1 MAASNTH
8 KSSQP
13 SGGPITPATFA
24 PLAAAYRGAPT
35 GRVRSLEEA
44 RLTLRIPKS
53 TETEILQAWGA
64 PQDFWLVVYP
74 VAEPN
79 APDLVAEFALLRV
92 VKRKGSELVARDKRT
107 RLRINEIGNA
117 LWIVYGSIAI
127 ATDRSLVLESI
138 AIGPAF
144 EGQLSREGD
153 DIAHGVTS
161 QLLRLLSPQEI
172 LAACA
177 EQLVAQGY
185 WLDEA
190 ARHGEEPMSDKQ
202 RAHLERIGEGRPRH
216 ARISEDHLAALAI
229 RYLTLFRRGNKRPRD
244 QLAGEFGITTTQVR
258 DHLHQA
264 RQRGYLTPGTRG
276 RAGAS
281 PGPRLLERGW
291 KPPER
296 DLAAVVKK
304 ANKDQPAKRRRRP
317 KHA

>member
-1 MAASNTH
+1 MAPGNTH
-8 KSSQP
+8 KRP
-13 SGGPITPATFA
+13 APEKGPISLETLAS
-24 PLAAAYRGAPT
+24 LAAASRGAPT

-44 RLTLRIPKS
+44 RRTLRIPNS
-53 TETEILQAWGA
+53 AETEVLQLWGT
-64 PQDFWLVVYP
+64 PKDFQLVIYP
-74 VAEPN
+74 VAE
-79 APDLVAEFALLRV
+79 ADSPDLVAEFALLRV
-92 VKRKGSELVARDKRT
+92 VKRKGSELVAGDKRT
-107 RLRINEIGNA
+107 GLRIGEKSNA

-127 ATDRSLVLESI
+127 ATDRSLVIESI

-144 EGQLSREGD
+144 EGQLSRKGD

-161 QLLRLLSPQEI
+161 QFLRLLSPQQI

-177 EQLVAQGY
+177 EQLLAQGY

-190 ARHGEEPMSDKQ
+190 ARRGAEPMSANQ
-202 RAHLERIGEGRPRH
+202 RAHLDRIDNGRPRH
-216 ARISEDHLAALAI
+216 ARISDDHLADLAI
-229 RYLTLFRRGNKRPRD
+229 RYLTLYHRGNQRPRD
-244 QLAGEFGITTTQVR
+244 QLAREFGISTTQVR

-291 KPPER
+291 EPAQRNPSTVVNIANSHDRPP
-296 DLAAVVKK
+296 K
-304 ANKDQPAKRRRRP
+304 RRRP